1 MRDVFCLATFV
12 AKVLCL
18 VVFIAVL
25 KLGEI
30 RTAQAPSSAE
40 GCKIRRSGAPACPV
54 AAISVADIRQCPA
67 AAKEGS
73 IPKRQAC

>member
-1 MRDVFCLATFV
+1 MRDVFCLAIV

-25 KLGEI
+25 KPSEI

-40 GCKIRRSGAPACPV
+40 GCKTRRSGAPACPV
-54 AAISVADIRQCPA
+54 AAISVANIRQCRA
-67 AAKEGS
+67 AAEENS
-73 IPKRQAC
+73 IPKRQTC

>member
-18 VVFIAVL
+18 VVFISVL
-25 KLGEI
+25 KPSDV

-40 GCKIRRSGAPACPV
+40 CCKTKRSGAPACPV
-54 AAISVADIRQCPA
+54 AAISVANIRQCRA
-67 AAKEGS
+67 AAEENS
-73 IPKRQAC
+73 IPKRQTC

>member
-1 MRDVFCLATFV
+1 MRDVFCLATF
-12 AKVLCL
+12 AKLLCL

-25 KLGEI
+25 KPVEI

-54 AAISVADIRQCPA
+54 AAISVADIGQCRA
-67 AAKEGS
+67 AAEKGS

>member
-1 MRDVFCLATFV
+1 MRDVFCLAIV

-25 KLGEI
+25 KPSDV

-40 GCKIRRSGAPACPV
+40 CCKTRRSGAPACPV